1 MSVRV
6 LVLFDSRGGLIEQ
19 LAVAVTAG
27 IADAGAE
34 PVVRRVDEA
43 GAEDL
48 LACDALLIGSPNWSG
63 VTGRLKDWFD
73 YTGDLWRTGELA
85 GKPGGVFTAGY
96 SRSGGI
102 EATLLQLLHLLLS
115 HGLIVVGL
123 PWTERMRV
131 SGSYYGATSHGAVS
145 ADDVEQARAL
155 GKRVA
160 EVAIRLRT

>member
-160 EVAIRLRT
+160 ALAIRLRT

>member
-102 EATLLQLLHLLLS
+102 EATLLQLMHLLLS

-160 EVAIRLRT
+160 ALAIRLRT